1 MLIENE
7 LKAFDL
13 SYFRDKFFFG
23 NDVSQNM
30 FVYQPTLETLKIKYE
45 KTSEN
50 VTSWKS
56 KGVYNSNL
64 KPLHGALL
72 PHWKYA
78 EKKISVNLNKSPL
91 VVQKNNYSTKI
102 VNAYIVY
109 DLDNWPKV
117 PLRNFTLKNCLLGS
131 TNIIKN
137 SDKEKY
143 VYSGYGIAFDRK
155 GFCSFGNYYA
165 RNVIIFGVD
174 SSSSSHTDNQKM
186 TF

>member
-1 MLIENE
+1 
-7 LKAFDL
+7 
-13 SYFRDKFFFG
+13 
-23 NDVSQNM
+23 M

-45 KTSEN
+45 KISEN
-50 VTSWKS
+50 VTIWKS

-72 PHWKYA
+72 PQLKYA

-91 VVQKNNYSTKI
+91 VVEKNNYSTKI

-109 DLDNWPKV
+109 DLDDWPKG

-137 SDKEKY
+137 SDKEKWLW
-143 VYSGYGIAFDRK
+143 YSI
-155 GFCSFGNYYA
+155 
-165 RNVIIFGVD
+165 
-174 SSSSSHTDNQKM
+174 
-186 TF
+186 

>member
-72 PHWKYA
+72 PQLKYA

-91 VVQKNNYSTKI
+91 VVEKKQLFY
-102 VNAYIVY
+102 
-109 DLDNWPKV
+109 
-117 PLRNFTLKNCLLGS
+117 KNCKCLHCL
-131 TNIIKN
+131 
-137 SDKEKY
+137 
-143 VYSGYGIAFDRK
+143 
-155 GFCSFGNYYA
+155 
-165 RNVIIFGVD
+165 
-174 SSSSSHTDNQKM
+174 
-186 TF
+186 